1 MFNRNIEAR
10 FTVRQSLTRRSR
22 SIAISGLLATIALT
36 IYAPAPAQAIW
47 CANYNSGARN
57 CGFSTQAQCLVTVSG
72 VGGFCSVTSD
82 AQSTSSS
89 GPKRTRKATT
99 EPESKPAAKKTQAV
113 REQPTPAT
121 PVTTPA
127 AKPTPTPSP
136 AAAAVAAQ
144 AAANAARDFASARQL
159 ILSGQFEAGG
169 AAMRALNLD
178 NEPNVAAY
186 IGLAQRKLGRIDEA
200 KSWYERALTADPN
213 HKLTLS
219 FYGMLRAEQGDLS
232 GAQAYLNR
240 IGKLCGGTECNEY
253 RALQGVISSKN
264 R

>member
-1 MFNRNIEAR
+1 
-10 FTVRQSLTRRSR
+10 
-22 SIAISGLLATIALT
+22 
-36 IYAPAPAQAIW
+36 
-47 CANYNSGARN
+47 
-57 CGFSTQAQCLVTVSG
+57 
-72 VGGFCSVTSD
+72 
-82 AQSTSSS
+82 
-89 GPKRTRKATT
+89 
-99 EPESKPAAKKTQAV
+99 
-113 REQPTPAT
+113 
-121 PVTTPA
+121 
-127 AKPTPTPSP
+127 
-136 AAAAVAAQ
+136 
-144 AAANAARDFASARQL
+144 
-159 ILSGQFEAGG
+159 
-169 AAMRALNLD
+169 MRALNLD
-178 NEPNVAAY
+178 NEPDVAAY